1 MARAVNAQDGYLEA
15 LVKNM
20 PSETVAGYLA
30 VLGFLSGQKT
40 MPAAVLWIVWG
51 LFLVATPLYL
61 FLLKPS
67 NETTPRPWWQVWIF
81 SPIAFAAWSL
91 TTGGA
96 WATIDKASMIGSCL
110 VILLTVLIFPLISM
124 AIAKA
129 TSSSS

>member
-1 MARAVNAQDGYLEA
+1 MARAVNSEDGYLEA

-30 VLGFLSGQKT
+30 TLGFLTGQKD
-40 MPAAVLWIVWG
+40 MPVVVLWIVWG

-61 FLLKPS
+61 AFAKPG
-67 NETTPRPWWQVWIF
+67 TDTAVRPWWQVWLF
-81 SPIAFAAWSL
+81 APMAFFAWSM

-96 WATIDKASMIGSCL
+96 WGKIDKAPMIGSCL
-110 VILLTVLIFPLISM
+110 VLLLTVLVFPLISM

-129 TSSSS
+129 TKST